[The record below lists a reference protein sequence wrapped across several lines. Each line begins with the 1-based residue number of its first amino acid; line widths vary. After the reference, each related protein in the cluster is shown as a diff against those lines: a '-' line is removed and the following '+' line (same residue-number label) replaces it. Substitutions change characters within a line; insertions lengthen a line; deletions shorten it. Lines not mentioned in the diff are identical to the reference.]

1 MSSMIDFNAL
11 YSQNAAKGDIIQLNT
26 SQAGHFSGKLPVK
39 SSEDTSVNFANAL
52 TAAIE
57 KVNDQQ
63 VHAES
68 LAQQMVANPGSVEI
82 HTVRI
87 AAEKARMALT
97 FTKSIADLA
106 VKTYREL
113 TNLR

>member
-1 MSSMIDFNAL
+1 MNSMIDFSAL
-11 YSQNAAKGDIIQLNT
+11 YSQNAAKGDIIQLKT
-26 SQAGHFSGKLPVK
+26 SQDGHFSGKLPGK
-39 SSEDTSVNFANAL
+39 APEDTSVNFANAL

-63 VHAES
+63 VNAES
-68 LAQQMVANPGSVEI
+68 LAQQMVADPSSVEI

-97 FTKSIADLA
+97 FTKSIGDLA

>member
-11 YSQNAAKGDIIQLNT
+11 YSQNAVKGDIIPLKT
-26 SQAGHFSGKLPVK
+26 SQGGHFSGQQPVK
-39 SSEDTSVNFANAL
+39 ASEDTSVNFANAL

-68 LAQQMVANPGSVEI
+68 LAQQMVADPSSVEI

-87 AAEKARMALT
+87 AAEKARMAIT